1 MLWNS
6 DLDLNV
12 RGDLVEAQDL
22 AWRSIGAC
30 GTWWTGTERV
40 ALAELVIEALTD
52 PDPLA
57 AWVPRSSVAD
67 RPAAQG
73 LSDAAVDAAYRSARS
88 PGTLT
93 KDWYTS
99 IIDRGLTPGAYVELV
114 TIVVR
119 VASIQRFGAILGIGL
134 PPLPGAEEGDPT
146 RSEPTGLGYHHHW
159 VPVVRPEEAGKEL
172 SWLYNG
178 GFAPNVRRALSA
190 VPESY
195 RQINPLQQAGYLPM
209 NAMMALDWHRPGL
222 DRPQM
227 ELVAAKTSQVN
238 ECFY

>member
-6 DLDLNV
+6 DLDLKV
-12 RGDLVEAQDL
+12 RADLVEAQDR
-22 AWRSIGAC
+22 AWSSIGVC
-30 GTWWTGTERV
+30 GTWWTGAERI
-40 ALAELVIEALTD
+40 ALADLVLEALTD
-52 PDPLA
+52 SDPLPPWTA
-57 AWVPRSSVAD
+57 RSSVAD
-67 RPAAQG
+67 RPAVAA
-73 LSDAAVDAAYRSARS
+73 LPDAAVDAAYRLSRS

-93 KDWYTS
+93 QEWYS
-99 IIDRGLTPGAYVELV
+99 SLINRDLTPCAYVELV

-119 VASIQRFGAILGIGL
+119 VAAIQRFGAILGIDV
-134 PPLPGAEEGDPT
+134 PPLPPAGPGHPT
-146 RSEPTGLGYHHHW
+146 RAEPSGLGLHHHW
-159 VPVVRPEEAGKEL
+159 VPIVRPDDAEGEL
-172 SWLYNG
+172 SWLYDG

-195 RQINPLQQAGYLPM
+195 RQIDPLQRAGYLPT
-209 NAMMALDWHRPGL
+209 NEMMTLDWHRPGL